1 MNEKELIK
9 SLDKNL
15 IKEYRD
21 IEAMLSIHGL
31 KLNVTSSTHKNEPYV
46 FYFTISDDK
55 NNVSILYDY
64 EFSAIYDASHVD
76 LWTEFPFVFH
86 ELFDAAGLMVFVTK
100 VLATRSKKKHVNFTQ
115 LTLSGGISN
124 QRCITVD
131 ITDENGN
138 KIGDC
143 SFTINSDERGVDMQ
157 LYIGSLEVK
166 TCSLYL
172 SGIHKDVNVEIF
184 PQHEVWSSNDYLP
197 RDFEFDIDIRA
208 HKHFDGL
215 GVEHVR
221 KARKIIKNV
230 SDIYKMIKEH

>member
-9 SLDKNL
+9 SLDKHL

-21 IEAMLSIHGL
+21 IEAMLSTHGL
-31 KLNVTSSTHKNEPYV
+31 KLNVTSSTRKNEPYV

-64 EFSAIYDASHVD
+64 DFRATDDGSHFD
-76 LWTEFPFVFH
+76 LWIEFPFAFH
-86 ELFDAAGLMVFVTK
+86 ELFDAAELMVFVTK
-100 VLATRSKKKHVNFTQ
+100 VLATRNKKKHVNFTQ
-115 LTLSGGISN
+115 VTLSGGISS
-124 QRCITVD
+124 QRCITAN
-131 ITDENGN
+131 ITDEYNN

-143 SFTINSDERGVDMQ
+143 SFTVDSDTRGVDMQ
-157 LYIGSLEVK
+157 LYVGNLEVK

-197 RDFEFDIDIRA
+197 RDFEFDIDIRIK
-208 HKHFDGL
+208 KHFDGIDA
-215 GVEHVR
+215 GHVR
-221 KARKIIKNV
+221 KAREIIKNV

>member
-1 MNEKELIK
+1 MTEKELIK
-9 SLDKNL
+9 SLDKDL
-15 IKEYRD
+15 IKEYKD
-21 IEAMLSIHGL
+21 IKEMLCTYGL
-31 KLNVTSSTHKNEPYV
+31 KLHVTSSKCEEEPHV

-55 NNVSILYDY
+55 NNVSVLYDY
-64 EFSAIYDASHVD
+64 EFSAIDKTGHFD
-76 LWTEFPFVFH
+76 LRTEFPFVFH

-100 VLATRSKKKHVNFTQ
+100 VLATRNKKKHVNFTQ
-115 LTLSGGISN
+115 VTLSGGISS
-124 QRCITVD
+124 QRCITAN
-131 ITDENGN
+131 ITDEYNN

-143 SFTINSDERGVDMQ
+143 SFTVDSDTRGVDLQ
-157 LYIGSLEVK
+157 LYVGDLEVK

-208 HKHFDGL
+208 QKHFDGFD
-215 GVEHVR
+215 VEHVR

>member
-21 IEAMLSIHGL
+21 IEAMLSTHGL
-31 KLNVTSSTHKNEPYV
+31 KLNVTSSTRKNEPYV

-64 EFSAIYDASHVD
+64 DFRATDDGSHFD
-76 LWTEFPFVFH
+76 LWIEFPFAFH
-86 ELFDAAGLMVFVTK
+86 ELFDASELMVFVTK
-100 VLATRSKKKHVNFTQ
+100 VLATRNKKKHVNFTQ
-115 LTLSGGISN
+115 VTLSGGISS
-124 QRCITVD
+124 QRCITAN
-131 ITDENGN
+131 ITDEYNN

-143 SFTINSDERGVDMQ
+143 SFTIDSDTRGVDMQ
-157 LYIGSLEVK
+157 LYVGSLEVK

-197 RDFEFDIDIRA
+197 RDFEFDIDIRIE
-208 HKHFDGL
+208 KHFGGIDAG
-215 GVEHVR
+215 HVR
-221 KARKIIKNV
+221 KAREIIKNV

>member
-1 MNEKELIK
+1 MDEKELIK

-21 IEAMLSIHGL
+21 IEAMLSTHGL
-31 KLNVTSSTHKNEPYV
+31 KLNVTSSTRENEPYV

-64 EFSAIYDASHVD
+64 EFSAIDDASHVD
-76 LWTEFPFVFH
+76 LWTEFPFAFH
-86 ELFDAAGLMVFVTK
+86 ELFDAAELMVFVTK
-100 VLATRSKKKHVNFTQ
+100 VLAIRNKKKHVNFAQ
-115 LTLSGGISN
+115 ATLSGGIAS
-124 QRCITVD
+124 QHCITAN
-131 ITDENGN
+131 ITDGYNN

-143 SFTINSDERGVDMQ
+143 SFTVDSDTRGVDMQ
-157 LYIGSLEVK
+157 LYVGDLEVK

-197 RDFEFDIDIRA
+197 REFEFDIDIRVK
-208 HKHFDGL
+208 KHFDSFDT
-215 GVEHVR
+215 ENVR

-230 SDIYKMIKEH
+230 IDVYKMIKEN

>member
-1 MNEKELIK
+1 MDEKELIK

-21 IEAMLSIHGL
+21 IEAMLSTHGL
-31 KLNVTSSTHKNEPYV
+31 KLNVTSSTRENEPYV

-64 EFSAIYDASHVD
+64 EFSAIDDASHVD
-76 LWTEFPFVFH
+76 LWTEFPFAFH
-86 ELFDAAGLMVFVTK
+86 ELFDAAELMVFVTK
-100 VLATRSKKKHVNFTQ
+100 VLAIRNKKKHVNFTQ
-115 LTLSGGISN
+115 ATLSGGIAS
-124 QRCITVD
+124 QRCITAN
-131 ITDENGN
+131 ITDGYNN

-143 SFTINSDERGVDMQ
+143 SFTVDSDTRGVDMQ
-157 LYIGSLEVK
+157 LYVGDLEVK

-184 PQHEVWSSNDYLP
+184 SQHEVWSSNDYLP
-197 RDFEFDIDIRA
+197 REFEFDIDIRVK
-208 HKHFDGL
+208 KHFDSFDT
-215 GVEHVR
+215 ENVR

-230 SDIYKMIKEH
+230 IDVYKMIKEN